1 AFGVLM
7 LEAQRDGRKLSL
19 RLFQGDVWLQAADRK
34 ETQAGAGQSSVD
46 SIRRTPDVTLIRK
59 VKSRREDTHDGQL
72 LIGDPNPLP
81 QNGIASAEMSLP
93 IGIADQRRSGIAGFL
108 LLRTENAAKNG
119 RYGKR
124 LKKFRRDS
132 CHVYIL
138 RG

>member
-1 AFGVLM
+1 RAEQQVEGEPHIAHHVIPHSGYGHASVFIAFGVLL

-93 IGIADQRRSGIAGFL
+93 I
-108 LLRTENAAKNG
+108 
-119 RYGKR
+119 
-124 LKKFRRDS
+124 
-132 CHVYIL
+132 
-138 RG
+138 